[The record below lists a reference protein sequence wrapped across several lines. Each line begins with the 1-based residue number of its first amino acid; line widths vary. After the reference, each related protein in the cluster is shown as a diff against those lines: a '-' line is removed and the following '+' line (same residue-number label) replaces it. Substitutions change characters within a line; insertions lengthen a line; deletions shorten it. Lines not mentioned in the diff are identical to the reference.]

1 MSKLNRA
8 ACLLMIAS
16 ICMSPVWAAK
26 VSPEDAALVANH
38 FMNEMSNPAVKKA
51 VPGKQMVLKKAAA
64 EEENLFYVYENAD
77 GEGWVMV
84 AANDAMRPVLAY
96 SNTGHFRMENQPTN
110 VKGWLNKYNAFVKQ
124 IEADGLEASE
134 EATEEWTALRKGSRK
149 AKGDA
154 VIGPLITTTWD
165 QGAPFWNSC
174 PGTGTN
180 KAYTGCVATSMA
192 QVMNYWEWPIN
203 GKGSHSYK
211 PLDVNNPYQYSER
224 YTSTLSAN
232 FAGTT
237 YDWANML
244 DAYTYISAS
253 GQDKELSGISTTA
266 KNAVATLMYHC
277 GVATEMMYGNA
288 ADGGSGTYTSNY
300 GYWSTEQVPSAQ
312 NAFWEFFKY
321 KKSGLTYNLRDG
333 SSQLG
338 YKQWSDANWT
348 AMIKGELD
356 KKHPI
361 MYDGSGSDGGHSF
374 ICDGYDNAGYFHF
387 NWGWSGSNDGYYLL
401 SNLVPGSGGAGGGG
415 YNFSQNQGV
424 LIGIVP
430 DGKVL
435 PTYNVTWSVKGVKTT
450 NVYTEGD
457 DLVLP
462 KTPANCSDDYI
473 FVGWTTN
480 PNVNGTKPADLF
492 VSAEGRY
499 VIASA
504 TYYAVFARL
513 LDGTPERTD
522 AYTFTSKAWADAT
535 NSWTS
540 TKDAS
545 ALSSGK
551 GVQVAKTTTVAAA
564 QTKAEF
570 KHVHKAVV
578 TYCTTSTGQGAMK
591 MTVGD
596 ESVLNYFTNEGSTSL
611 RELEFLFNDASGT
624 VSFIVSCTN
633 NSIYINSLSITSG
646 GGNYSNYGL
655 DCSAQDIEQV
665 QNNPIQG
672 TKVLIDGQLYIL
684 HGEQMYSITGGRVK

>member
-1 MSKLNRA
+1 N
-8 ACLLMIAS
+8 
-16 ICMSPVWAAK
+16 
-26 VSPEDAALVANH
+26 AN
-38 FMNEMSNPAVKKA
+38 
-51 VPGKQMVLKKAAA
+51 
-64 EEENLFYVYENAD
+64 
-77 GEGWVMV
+77 GEGWVIV
-84 AANDAMRPVLAY
+84 AADDAVEPILAY
-96 SNTGHFRMENQPTN
+96 SETGCFRMDNQPDNIKT
-110 VKGWLNKYNAFVKQ
+110 WLGKYNNFVKR
-124 IEADGLEASE
+124 IEEDGVVASE
-134 EATEEWTALRKGSRK
+134 ETTASWNALRKNTRK

-154 VIGPLITTTWD
+154 VIGPLITTKWD

-174 PGTGTN
+174 PGTGSN
-180 KAYTGCVATSMA
+180 KAYTGCVATAMA

-203 GKGSHSYK
+203 GTSSHSYK
-211 PLDVNNPYQYSER
+211 PLDVNNPYQYSTR
-224 YTSTLSAN
+224 YTNTLSAN

-244 DAYTYISAS
+244 DEYTYLDAY
-253 GQDKELSGISTTA
+253 GQDKELTGISSTA

-288 ADGGSGTYTSNY
+288 ADGGSGTYTVNY
-300 GYWSTEQVPSAQ
+300 NAWSTSEMPCAQ
-312 NAFWEFFKY
+312 NALWEFFKY
-321 KKSGLTYNLRDG
+321 KKDGLTSYMRDG
-333 SSQLG
+333 YSG
-338 YKQWSDANWT
+338 YYSKWTDANWI
-348 AMIKGELD
+348 AMLKNELD

-361 MYDGSGSDGGHSF
+361 MYDGAGSAGGHSF

-387 NWGWSGSNDGYYLL
+387 NWGWSGSNDGYYKLD
-401 SNLVPGSGGAGGGG
+401 NLAPGSGGAGGGN
-415 YNFSQNQGV
+415 YDFSNNQSV
-424 LIGIVP
+424 IIGIVP

-435 PTYNVTWSVKGVKTT
+435 PKYKVTWSVKGVTSTKE
-450 NVYTEGD
+450 YTQGD

-462 KTPANCSDDYI
+462 TTPANCSDDYI

-492 VSAEGRY
+492 VSAEGKY
-499 VIASA
+499 VTETA

-513 LDGTPERTD
+513 LDGTPEKTD
-522 AYTFTSKAWADAT
+522 TYTFTSKSWGDAT

-551 GVQVAKTTTVAAA
+551 GVQVAKTATGAAA
-564 QTKAEF
+564 QSKAEF
-570 KHVHKAVV
+570 KNVHKAVV

-591 MTVGD
+591 ITVGD
-596 ESVLNYFTNEGSTSL
+596 ESVINYFTNEGSTSL
-611 RELEFLFNDASGT
+611 RELEFLFNNASGT

-633 NSIYINSLSITSG
+633 NSIYINSLAITSG
-646 GGNYSNYGL
+646 GGNYNNYGL
-655 DCSAQDIEQV
+655 DCSAQDIEHV